1 MKLPCGLVQDVLP
14 LYHDGVC
21 SDESKV
27 LVAEHLKEC
36 AKCSAMLTALDSEI
50 DVSALE
56 TNAAKPLTAISKE
69 WKKSKL
75 RAWCKGIV
83 VTVIVFAILLG
94 GFAALTQWKCLAVT
108 TNGATVAEI
117 YQLKDGRIVYKLDAP
132 NSDWCWTFNF
142 EETVDGRCY
151 KTPVRSIVEM
161 NENNGLTSALAE
173 YMIID
178 PNENNAVAQVL
189 GKPHITKWYIGK
201 PDDAILIYEEGME
214 LEPAPQWLE
223 DLKG

>member
-1 MKLPCGLVQDVLP
+1 MKLPCKLVQDVLP

-36 AKCSAMLTALDSEI
+36 EKCSAILTALDSEI

-56 TNAAKPLTAISKE
+56 TNAAKHLAAIGKE
-69 WKKSKL
+69 WEKSKL

-83 VTVIVFAILLG
+83 VTVIVFVFLLG
-94 GFAALTQWKCLAVT
+94 GFAALTQWKCLAVSPK
-108 TNGATVAEI
+108 GITVSEI
-117 YQLKDGRIVYKLDAP
+117 YKLKDGRIVYKLDAP
-132 NSDWCWTFNF
+132 DSDWCWTFNF
-142 EETVDGRCY
+142 EETADGRSY

-161 NENNGLTSALAE
+161 NENNGLTSALDE
-173 YMIID
+173 YMLID
-178 PNENNAVAQVL
+178 PNENNAVAQAL
-189 GKPHITKWYIGK
+189 GKPCITRWYIGK

-214 LEPAPQWLE
+214 LESAPQWLE